1 MCAIVVITF
10 LITKDYLDN
19 DSLDVRMC
27 EHRHFMLQIAL
38 KCADISNP
46 CRPWEMSRAWS
57 LQVSEEFYRQGDL
70 ERRLGLSVT
79 PLCDRYASSVSK
91 IQTGFFRFIAA
102 PLFEEWHRF
111 QQTNL
116 SFTML
121 KYLRSNQLKWDSML
135 KDEACGISAPVERLQ
150 DLHWSELGILESG
163 VEKIQLR
170 RASLP
175 PGRSG
180 IWSSEPRVT
189 SSPLPVVDDNIA
201 DTVQSIPDRALRNHQ
216 LNMKSEEEGEEEE
229 EEENDTELDL
239 HTEVKTEATENFSKR
254 NADARLAYRRES
266 LPFNFPDRCVKE
278 LRMGRRESLPAKV
291 NQCCSRTLSA
301 DDILPELNITSMAP
315 FVRPQT
321 PSKKEKKT
329 TSFASNYVNNAT
341 TSTPSPSSASSA
353 TNSSSTSS
361 SASSSFRK
369 DFTCT
374 NEKENLVS
382 TGNNFKS
389 VNYSFN
395 FPSKN
400 HFGIFFPKLEA
411 LFNMNFLRVFLQWSF
426 FFLFPWVIFFN
437 KN

>member
-1 MCAIVVITF
+1 MVYCYE
-10 LITKDYLDN
+10 KDYLDN

-135 KDEACGISAPVERLQ
+135 KDEACGIPVAVEPLQ

-180 IWSSEPRVT
+180 IWSSEPRV
-189 SSPLPVVDDNIA
+189 SPSPLPVVDNNMTDA
-201 DTVQSIPDRALRNHQ
+201 VQCFPDRAFRNRQPNPGSEQEKNEAELNNSTHQ
-216 LNMKSEEEGEEEE
+216 TKV
-229 EEENDTELDL
+229 DL
-239 HTEVKTEATENFSKR
+239 ETTNNLTVR
-254 NADARLAYRRES
+254 NADRNADVRLAYRRES

-291 NQCCSRTLSA
+291 AQCCSRTLSA
-301 DDILPELNITSMAP
+301 DDILPELNITSMSP
-315 FVRPQT
+315 FVRPLT

-329 TSFASNYVNNAT
+329 TSFAPNCVNNVT
-341 TSTPSPSSASSA
+341 TSIPSASNASSA
-353 TNSSSTSS
+353 NASSANTSS
-361 SASSSFRK
+361 SVSSSSFRK
-369 DFTCT
+369 DFACAD
-374 NEKENLVS
+374 EKENLV
-382 TGNNFKS
+382 TNGNQFKFVNF
-389 VNYSFN
+389 SF
-395 FPSKN
+395 
-400 HFGIFFPKLEA
+400 EC
-411 LFNMNFLRVFLQWSF
+411 MNCS
-426 FFLFPWVIFFN
+426 
-437 KN
+437 